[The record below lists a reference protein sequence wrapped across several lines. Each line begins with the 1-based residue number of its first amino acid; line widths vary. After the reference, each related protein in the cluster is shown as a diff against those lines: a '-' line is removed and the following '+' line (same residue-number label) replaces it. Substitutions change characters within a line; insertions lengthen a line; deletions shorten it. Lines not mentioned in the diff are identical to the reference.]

1 MMKFLMPALFALL
14 PTVIFAQVN
23 DVPVY
28 EEPESDIIYFKDGK
42 NAPGRKDFISDCMAE
57 MDKDHTGDDI
67 NLNTKGVC
75 GCMIDAIGRNYTY
88 AEYKKIDAGG
98 GKKLTKEIKDKK
110 SPMYKEA
117 INCVVANMG
126 SPEGDSDGVPA
137 AAPSSGNPSIFTDD
151 VKDIFVKS
159 CADAAK
165 KSAEFKSSHVDA
177 NVYCNCT
184 WEKIKEY
191 GLSLADLTDLSDP
204 NSLLF
209 NKIVTPCV
217 SKAMGIPEKTTGS
230 TDTDTVERGKDIIGD
245 SETERV
251 DLLHTMGVYK
261 LKVKV
266 GSVEKYFV
274 LDSGAGDVFIS
285 SDYERELLLEGL
297 IKKADYKSSKMYIL
311 ADGKQVDCRRV
322 VLNGIQVGGYTVN
335 NITAAITDQKNA
347 LLLLGKS
354 FLDKFTNW
362 SIDNSK
368 EQLVLVK

>member
-1 MMKFLMPALFALL
+1 MMKFLMPALLALL
-14 PTVIFAQVN
+14 PTLIFAQITET
-23 DVPVY
+23 PAY

-42 NAPGRKDFISDCMAE
+42 NAPGRKDFITDCVAE
-57 MDKDHTGDDI
+57 MDKDHSPDDPK
-67 NLNTKGVC
+67 LDTKGVC

-88 AEYKKIDAGG
+88 AEYKKLDADG
-98 GKKLTKEIKDKK
+98 GKKMTREISDKK

-117 INCVVANMG
+117 IKCVLAHMEPTETK
-126 SPEGDSDGVPA
+126 PETGDEPNASA
-137 AAPSSGNPSIFTDD
+137 SPSIFTDE
-151 VKDIFVKS
+151 VKDVFIKS

-165 KSAEFKSSHVDA
+165 KTHEFKSAHVNV

-184 WEKIKEY
+184 WDKIKEY
-191 GLSLADLTDLSDP
+191 GLSLADLKDLSDP
-204 NSLLF
+204 NSVLF

-217 SKAMGIPEKTTGS
+217 SRAMGEEPATTSDTKTEVVEK
-230 TDTDTVERGKDIIGD
+230 GKDIIGD
-245 SETERV
+245 NETEHV

-261 LKVKV
+261 LKVKI
-266 GSVEKYFV
+266 GGVEKYFV

-285 SDYERELLLEGL
+285 TDYERELLLEGV
-297 IKKADYKSSKMYIL
+297 IKKADYKSSKLYVL
-311 ADGKQVDCRRV
+311 ADGKQVECRRV

-354 FLDKFTNW
+354 FLDKFSNW

-368 EQLVLVK
+368 AQLILVK